1 MERQSKPAVAHRLP
15 VGGWERHGSQNRRL
29 PLNTMNHDLI
39 PLENFFAATLR
50 ETLDEWSATM
60 TEISHATGI
69 PLPHLSGM
77 KSGKR
82 RCTPEYDLRL
92 SRYFSTSR
100 GYWMRLQLSY
110 DMDRTLRQKGTEI
123 EQSVQVAAGQ

>member
-1 MERQSKPAVAHRLP
+1 MK
-15 VGGWERHGSQNRRL
+15 N
-29 PLNTMNHDLI
+29 DLI
-39 PLENFFAATLR
+39 PLENFFAAILE
-50 ETLDEWSATM
+50 ETLQEWPATM
-60 TEISHATGI
+60 TEVAAATGI

-92 SRYFSTSR
+92 GRYFGTSR

-110 DMDRTLRQKGTEI
+110 HMDKAQRQKGIEI
-123 EQSVQVAAGQ
+123 DHTVHAAAEA

>member
-1 MERQSKPAVAHRLP
+1 MKD
-15 VGGWERHGSQNRRL
+15 
-29 PLNTMNHDLI
+29 DLI
-39 PLENFFAATLR
+39 PLENFFAVILE
-50 ETLDEWSATM
+50 ETLQEWPATM
-60 TEISHATGI
+60 TEVAAATGI

-92 SRYFSTSR
+92 SRYFGTSR

-110 DMDRTLRQKGTEI
+110 QMDKAQRQKGIEI
-123 EQSVQVAAGQ
+123 DDTVPVAVES

>member
-1 MERQSKPAVAHRLP
+1 
-15 VGGWERHGSQNRRL
+15 
-29 PLNTMNHDLI
+29 MNHDLI